1 MESHQNQKINYK
13 NLNQNSEDVIIS
25 QKENNTNLP

>member
-1 MESHQNQKINYK
+1 MESHQNQIVNYK

-25 QKENNTNLP
+25 QRENNTNLP